1 MAAQWQGLANRIRS
15 ELTLVQVALG
25 SVLQLRHQTQRITV
39 KGQWSQTL
47 NVTVSQPQ
55 FGKKIGQIN
64 TPVLLAGNDSAAS
77 RIKTAGI
84 YQLS

>member
-39 KGQWSQTL
+39 KGQWSQTP
-47 NVTVSQPQ
+47 NVTVSQAQ
-55 FGKKIGQIN
+55 FGKKIG
-64 TPVLLAGNDSAAS
+64 
-77 RIKTAGI
+77 
-84 YQLS
+84 